1 MPNENSLAATFQ
13 MQRGSLFADV
23 SFTVEP
29 GKPLAVLGSNGSG
42 KSSLLHALSGLIAIR
57 AGRIALANTTLDA
70 PGERCFVPPA
80 ERRTSM
86 VFQDYRLFG
95 WLSVRGNLEFAVRAR
110 PRTATVGVSEIDE
123 LMTRFELN
131 QIAGHRASALSGGQS
146 QRLAIARALAARP
159 EMLLLDEP
167 FSALDRGVGDSVRA
181 ALGRAINDFPGPVVL
196 VTHDLTDA
204 QRFCDQAIL
213 LEHGRIQ
220 AAGPVDEVVNGIES
234 ATVLGRDTTPEG

>member
-1 MPNENSLAATFQ
+1 MSNGKSLTAAFHI
-13 MQRGSLFADV
+13 QRGSLFADV
-23 SFTVEP
+23 SFTVDP

-57 AGRIALANTTLDA
+57 AGRIALASSTLDA
-70 PGERCFVPPA
+70 PSEGCFVPPA
-80 ERRTSM
+80 ERRTSI

-95 WLSVRGNLEFAVRAR
+95 WLSVRGNLDFAAGSQAR
-110 PRTATVGVSEIDE
+110 KATVDVSAIDE
-123 LMTRFELN
+123 LMTRFELD
-131 QIAGHRASALSGGQS
+131 QIADHRASTLSGGQS

-167 FSALDRGVGDSVRA
+167 FSALDRDTGHRVRA
-181 ALGRAINDFPGPVVL
+181 ALGRAINEFPGPVVL

-213 LEHGRIQ
+213 LERGRIQ
-220 AAGPVDEVVNGIES
+220 AAGPVDEVVKGIES
-234 ATVLGRDTTPEG
+234 APMPVRDATPEG